1 MSATQ
6 LRSTLRWLV
15 IATVMIVPLIFW
27 RSVADAFDLVKGTML
42 ALFGLAVLLTLG
54 MLAALDRRHIAAKPT
69 LIIAGVFS
77 GAAVIST
84 ITSMD
89 PLQSVIGQYQ
99 RYTGL
104 VTLLAAVLVMIS
116 ISATFDQKRLI
127 NLGQVLVITASGVAL
142 YGFLQQTGADPF
154 QWTSESFGKF
164 VFGTMGNPNTG
175 TAFVSVVSPI
185 TAWAMLRKEHSQ
197 PVRVIS
203 GCNVWPCNGDDA
215 GLSVVPRL
223 CGLRVCDRV
232 SGALGLVERSP
243 IRPMDN
249 RAVLCGAPWLFVPP
263 GKFQLADLDGCSLCG
278 GFHGA
283 RSTR

>member
-1 MSATQ
+1 
-6 LRSTLRWLV
+6 
-15 IATVMIVPLIFW
+15 
-27 RSVADAFDLVKGTML
+27 
-42 ALFGLAVLLTLG
+42 
-54 MLAALDRRHIAAKPT
+54 
-69 LIIAGVFS
+69 
-77 GAAVIST
+77 
-84 ITSMD
+84 MD

-142 YGFLQQTGADPF
+142 YGFLQQSGADPF

-203 GCNVWPCNGDDA
+203 GA
-215 GLSVVPRL
+215 M
-223 CGLRVCDRV
+223 
-232 SGALGLVERSP
+232 LGLAHGMMPAFMSFQGYVAFGF
-243 IRPMDN
+243 
-249 RAVLCGAPWLFVPP
+249 AVVY
-263 GKFQLADLDGCSLCG
+263 LAVW
-278 GFHGA
+278 A
-283 RSTR
+283 W